1 MRQVAHI
8 NAMND
13 LEPTEMNI
21 EGTFFDPKTMLR
33 LAAEWQRGLF
43 FWNDDYTA
51 LLYREPQIEP
61 WKSE

>member
-21 EGTFFDPKTMLR
+21 EGTFFDVEYMLR
-33 LAAEWQRGLF
+33 LAEARRVGLWHWQDWETAMAYRDGEW
-43 FWNDDYTA
+43 WKDD
-51 LLYREPQIEP
+51 
-61 WKSE
+61 